1 MVIVF
6 FETENQEEEAA
17 RMGLGQQHDVHCTP
31 LALTQQTAPAHADAV
46 VLSTFVHSRLD
57 AQVLDLFPALRLI
70 AARST
75 GVDHIDLDYCRSHGI
90 TVCNVPDYG
99 AATIA
104 EHAMAL
110 LLAASRHVVTAATR
124 TRQGDFSLHGLRGF
138 ELHGKTLGVLGTGRI
153 GQRAMAMARG
163 FGMRL
168 LAHDLHPQA
177 EVATALGFTYVTLD
191 ELLAQA
197 DAITIHLPATAQ
209 THNLIAAPQFARMKR
224 GMVLINT
231 ARGSIVNAGALICAL
246 EQGIVA
252 AAGLDVL
259 PEEHLIREESALFQP
274 GCRPAMADL
283 HALHALLANHVL
295 LQHPNVLVTPH
306 SAFNTHEAVAR
317 IMVTTIDNIL
327 AFDDGSPRHVVA
339 GP

>member
-177 EVATALGFTYVTLD
+177 EVAAALGFTYVTLD
-191 ELLAQA
+191 ELLTQA

-283 HALHALLANHVL
+283 DALHALLANHVL

>member
-197 DAITIHLPATAQ
+197 DAMTIHLPATAQ

-283 HALHALLANHVL
+283 DALHALLTNHVL

>member
-191 ELLAQA
+191 ELLTQA

-283 HALHALLANHVL
+283 HALLANHVL

>member
-283 HALHALLANHVL
+283 DALHALLANHVL